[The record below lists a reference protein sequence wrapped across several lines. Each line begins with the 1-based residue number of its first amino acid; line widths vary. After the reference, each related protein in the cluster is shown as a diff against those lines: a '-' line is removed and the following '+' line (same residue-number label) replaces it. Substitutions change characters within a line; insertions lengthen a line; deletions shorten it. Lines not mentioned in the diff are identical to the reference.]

1 MVPPRHMSRNVT
13 AIVQLDVPTTDLRM
27 YGNKPYIWQSLGVA
41 AFRVHQTS
49 RSRPGRLFEAVQEA
63 SLYPAALDAARSLP
77 GASAGILVVPEMF
90 GPLGV
95 PDFLVMVGGDK
106 VLNARLSSGIPP
118 ILSELDCSVIAS
130 LYSARPRSATAVAD
144 SLGWTVDNVAVRL
157 QQLKKTG
164 AVSETPS
171 GRFLRHSSL
180 SSGGTL
186 YAIEVKVRDWPQA
199 VRQSRGYRT
208 WANNYVVVLGP
219 IGEQARSSVTAE
231 VEADG
236 AGLFIDGKWIR
247 KPSRRLPEP
256 LRSLMGFEHL
266 VASLEGYQPS
276 PAIN

>member
-1 MVPPRHMSRNVT
+1 MFRNE
-13 AIVQLDVPTTDLRM
+13 
-27 YGNKPYIWQSLGVA
+27 PYVWQSLGVA

-63 SLYPAALDAARSLP
+63 GLYPAALDAARSLP
-77 GASAGILVVPEMF
+77 GASAGILVVPEMS

-95 PDFLVMVGGDK
+95 PDFLVMVGGGK
-106 VLNARLSSGIPP
+106 VLNARLASGIAP
-118 ILSELDCSVIAS
+118 ILSEMDCNVIAS
-130 LYSARPRSATAVAD
+130 LYCARPRSARAVAD
-144 SLGWTVDNVAVRL
+144 SLGWTVDNVVARL

-164 AVSETPS
+164 AVLETPA
-171 GRFLRHSSL
+171 GLFLRHSSL

-219 IGEQARSSVTAE
+219 IGDQARRAVAAE
-231 VEADG
+231 VEADE
-236 AGLFIDGKWIR
+236 AGLFIDGRWIR
-247 KPSRRLPEP
+247 KPSRRIPEP
-256 LRSLMGFEHL
+256 LRGLMGFEHL
-266 VASLEGYQPS
+266 VASLDGYQPS